1 MSPTQVLL
9 LVTQV
14 LDGLGV
20 AYVVVGSLASS
31 ARGIPRSTNDAD
43 LVADLDPAHRAA
55 LVTALQPAFYVDQGA
70 VERATRQHGHFNVI
84 HLDTAFKVDVFVP
97 APSGFGRQQLARRK
111 LERLG
116 PEPNSPALPIASAED
131 VVLAKLEWYR
141 AAGET
146 SDRQWAD
153 VLGVLKVQSDRLD
166 RTYLQAW
173 ATRLG
178 LGALLERALTEA
190 EG

>member
-9 LVTQV
+9 LVTQI
-14 LDGLGV
+14 LDRLGV

-55 LVTALQPAFYVDQGA
+55 LVTALQPAFYVDPAA

-116 PEPNSPALPIASAED
+116 PEPSSPALPIASAED
-131 VVLAKLEWYR
+131 VILAKLEWYR
-141 AAGET
+141 AGGET

-166 RTYLQAW
+166 RTYLRAW
-173 ATRLG
+173 ATSLG
-178 LGALLERALTEA
+178 LGALLERAFTAA